1 MIKNGGVR
9 IGFSEPYVAIYSHNG
24 NDISYANGQKMARG
38 VSVNMASGS
47 NNSSKFFA
55 DNVEAESA
63 AGKFTGGTLALGVDG
78 LTLEADKL
86 MRGLPAATS
95 LTVGTETV
103 QVYVDNDEAETPYVG
118 VGYIEKWQF
127 EGVQSYRPV
136 VIYKCKLATP
146 DEGAQTETET
156 ENWQTQNLTFDV
168 VRSDKAKRD
177 WRLRGEHQETEAAAL
192 AVIKQVLNITGD

>member
-1 MIKNGGVR
+1 MNNGGVR

-38 VSVNMASGS
+38 VSAKLTSSSKG
-47 NNSSKFFA
+47 SSKFYA

-63 AGKFTGGTLALGVDG
+63 AGKFTGGTLALTVDG
-78 LTLEADKL
+78 LALEADKL
-86 MRGLPAATS
+86 MRGLPVATS
-95 LTVGTETV
+95 LTVGSDTV
-103 QVYVDNDEAETPYVG
+103 QVYADNDDADTPYVG

-156 ENWQTQNLTFDV
+156 TNWQTQNLTFDV

-192 AVIKQVLNITGD
+192 AVIKQVLNITGV

>member
-1 MIKNGGVR
+1 MNNGGVR

-38 VSVNMASGS
+38 VSVNMTSGS

-63 AGKFTGGTLALGVDG
+63 AGKFTGGTLALTVDG
-78 LTLEADKL
+78 LALEADKL
-86 MRGLPAATS
+86 MRGLPVATS
-95 LTVGTETV
+95 LTVGSDTV
-103 QVYVDNDEAETPYVG
+103 QVYADNDDADTPYVG

-156 ENWQTQNLTFDV
+156 TNWQTQNLTFDV

-192 AVIKQVLNITGD
+192 AVIKQVLNITGV

>member
-1 MIKNGGVR
+1 MNNGGVR
-9 IGFSEPYVAIYSHNG
+9 IGFSEPHVAIYSHNG

-38 VSVNMASGS
+38 VSANLTSSSNGS
-47 NNSSKFFA
+47 NKFYA

-63 AGKFTGGTLALGVDG
+63 AGKFTGGTLALTVDG
-78 LTLEADKL
+78 LALEADKL
-86 MRGLPAATS
+86 MRGLPVATS
-95 LTVGTETV
+95 LTVGSDTV
-103 QVYVDNDEAETPYVG
+103 QVYADNDDADTPYVG

-156 ENWQTQNLTFDV
+156 TNWQTQNLTFDV

-192 AVIKQVLNITGD
+192 AVIKQVLNITGA